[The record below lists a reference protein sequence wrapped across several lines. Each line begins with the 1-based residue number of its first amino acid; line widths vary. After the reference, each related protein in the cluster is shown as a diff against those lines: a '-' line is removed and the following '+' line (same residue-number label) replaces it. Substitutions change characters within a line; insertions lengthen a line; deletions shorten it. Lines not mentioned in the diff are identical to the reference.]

1 MRKAFCSILL
11 LITSSILFS
20 QSFEGKIVYQNSFK
34 SKTTGVTDEQ
44 SNSMMG
50 TTHEYFIKGGN
61 YKTVSNGSFMQWQQY
76 INSDNKLYTKMANSE
91 AAFWNDGSVNADEVL
106 KAEINKDVAD
116 VLGYRCDE
124 IILTCKSSVQKYYYS
139 SQFSVDVSAFEKH
152 KYGNWYDFIS
162 RSKSLPL
169 KVIIESP
176 QFSFEGVAV
185 EVETMQLDQEMFL
198 LPANIQTTKN
208 PY

>member
-1 MRKAFCSILL
+1 MKKALWLSLL
-11 LITSSILFS
+11 LFISTILFA
-20 QSFEGKIVYQNSFK
+20 QSFEGKIVYRNSFK
-34 SKTTGVTDEQ
+34 SKTQGVTDEQ
-44 SNSMMG
+44 FNSMMG
-50 TTHEYFIKGGN
+50 TIHEYFIKGGN
-61 YKTVSNGSFMQWQQY
+61 YKTISNGSFMQWQQY

-106 KAEINKDVAD
+106 KVEINKGVAD

-124 IILTCKSSVQKYYYS
+124 IILTCKSGVQKYYYS

-152 KYGNWYDFIS
+152 KFGNWYDFIS

-169 KVIIESP
+169 KFLVESQ

-185 EVETMQLDQEMFL
+185 EIKPMQLDKDMFV
-198 LPANIQTTKN
+198 LPANIQTTKS